1 VAADSRPFSQ
11 RDREVLEA
19 LAQQRV
25 AVLAQVAHWLGVTEA
40 TAGRRVA
47 ALHDAGLVERQRL
60 FAGQS
65 AAVRITEAGLKRINS
80 PLGKPG
86 RKLDEHRHDVG
97 VGWVWTAAREGA
109 FGELAE
115 IVSERSMRS
124 HDARLD
130 RMPRGERFL
139 EDNPATYAVGVG
151 SMSTTGRLER
161 HYPDLL
167 LKSRAGRTVAVE
179 LELTSKGRRRL
190 DKVMSAYAGDPRID
204 AVLYLVPDAALATKI
219 REAAARAGIE
229 RSVHVRQVALGG
241 VAGVD
246 HSLARQPG
254 RARDLDRAAELS
266 RGGQPKRAREL
277 SRGGQPS
284 RALQLSRGGQ
294 PNRALQLSRVGTPR
308 VEPDR
313 GVER

>member
-1 VAADSRPFSQ
+1 VAADPPPFSH
-11 RDREVLEA
+11 RDRDLLEA

-25 AVLAQVAHWLGVTEA
+25 AVLAQVAHWLGVSEA

-47 ALHDAGLVERQRL
+47 ALHRAGLLERQRL
-60 FAGQS
+60 FAGES
-65 AAVRITEAGLKRINS
+65 AAVRITEAGLKRIGS

-130 RMPRGERFL
+130 RMAPGERFL
-139 EDNPATYAVGVG
+139 EENPATYGVG
-151 SMSTTGRLER
+151 IGSVSTTGRLER

-167 LKSRAGRTVAVE
+167 LHTGRGQTIAVE

-190 DKVMSAYAGDPRID
+190 AKVMDAYAADPRID
-204 AVLYLVPDAALATKI
+204 AVLYLVPDAAAATKI

-229 RSVHVRQVALGG
+229 RSVYVRQLAPGG
-241 VAGVD
+241 I
-246 HSLARQPG
+246 
-254 RARDLDRAAELS
+254 
-266 RGGQPKRAREL
+266 GGID
-277 SRGGQPS
+277 
-284 RALQLSRGGQ
+284 
-294 PNRALQLSRVGTPR
+294 SRVGPR
-308 VEPDR
+308 QRLHRNASRTNP
-313 GVER
+313 ERSATRSANPERSTER